1 MAYGISESQ
10 LILGGKDTISLFG
23 LSHLISEN
31 RVGWRGGGSAGGGGT
46 PHTERTKRRV

>member
-10 LILGGKDTISLFG
+10 LILGRKDTISLFG
-23 LSHLISEN
+23 LSHLTSEN
-31 RVGWRGGGSAGGGGT
+31 RAGWRGGGSAGGGGT